1 MTFWEAQARNR
12 DGAKRW
18 GLACAWLALAFAVVA
33 GGLLSMLVALPV
45 FVLQQKFP
53 ALSGY
58 VFVGTAIVFALWL
71 GMRAALLR
79 DGGHGLALA
88 IGARE
93 PRPGDLEE
101 KQLQNVT
108 EEMAIAAGMPR
119 PHLLLLDRG
128 PPNAAVAGSKP
139 EDATVIVTRATLD
152 GLNRD
157 QTQAVLGHALATIAN
172 GDPRLSIETLA
183 VAQTFGLLIA
193 LCEAPINRSMR
204 HAAWETLKAIG
215 GAKRDDSADRDK
227 VYTQLLH
234 ALSFDTI
241 AESGDFLEKT
251 SFAFHPRL
259 LLSLPFFGVALIVK
273 LVLFILIL
281 LLVGPFLW
289 TMQRKRR
296 WLADATAVQLTR
308 QVDPL
313 IQALETLKR
322 DGGIGRGLT
331 WAEHLFVV
339 GSHTDRKVP
348 KEDKEDPTAP
358 DSLPVIMFGVQPPL
372 FSRLQ
377 RLREIGGATA

>member
-1 MTFWEAQARNR
+1 MTFFEAQAEHRNAAR
-12 DGAKRW
+12 LWALGCVA
-18 GLACAWLALAFAVVA
+18 LAFAFAVVA
-33 GGLLSMLVALPV
+33 GGLLSMVVAIPV
-45 FVLQQKFP
+45 WVINRAFPPLFGFVF
-53 ALSGY
+53 A
-58 VFVGTAIVFALWL
+58 GTAIVFLMWL
-71 GMRAALLR
+71 GLRAALSR

-88 IGARE
+88 IGARA

-101 KQLQNVT
+101 RQLQNVT
-108 EEMAIAAGMPR
+108 EEMAIAAGMPPPR
-119 PHLLLLDRG
+119 VLLLDRG
-128 PPNAAVAGSKP
+128 PPNAAVAGTSP

-157 QTQAVLGHALATIAN
+157 ETQAVLGHALATIAN
-172 GDPRLSIETLA
+172 GDPRLSVETLA
-183 VAQTFGLLIA
+183 VCQTFGLLIA

-204 HAAWETLKAIG
+204 HAASEALKAIG
-215 GAKRDDSADRDK
+215 GAKRGDTADRDK

-234 ALSFDTI
+234 ALSFDTV
-241 AESGDFLEKT
+241 AESGEFVEK
-251 SFAFHPRL
+251 SKFAYSPRML
-259 LLSLPFFGVALIVK
+259 FSLPFFGVSLIVK

-313 IQALETLKR
+313 IRALETLKR
-322 DGGIGRGLT
+322 DGGIGKGLA

-339 GSHTDRKVP
+339 GSHTDRRKVNQ
-348 KEDKEDPTAP
+348 DKDDPTAP

-372 FSRLQ
+372 FSRLK
-377 RLREIGGATA
+377 RLRAIGGATA

>member
-1 MTFWEAQARNR
+1 MTFFEAQAEHR
-12 DGAKRW
+12 DAARLWALGCVA
-18 GLACAWLALAFAVVA
+18 LAFAFAVVA
-33 GGLLSMLVALPV
+33 GGLLSMVVAIPV
-45 FVLQQKFP
+45 WVINRAFPPLFGFVF
-53 ALSGY
+53 A
-58 VFVGTAIVFALWL
+58 GTAIVFLMWL
-71 GMRAALLR
+71 GLRAALSR

-88 IGARE
+88 IGARA

-101 KQLQNVT
+101 RQLQNVT
-108 EEMAIAAGMPR
+108 EEMAIAAGMPPPR
-119 PHLLLLDRG
+119 VLLLDRG
-128 PPNAAVAGSKP
+128 PPNAAVAGTSP

-157 QTQAVLGHALATIAN
+157 ETQAVLGHALATIAN
-172 GDPRLSIETLA
+172 GDPRLSVETLA
-183 VAQTFGLLIA
+183 VCQTFGLLIA

-204 HAAWETLKAIG
+204 HAASEALKAIG
-215 GAKRDDSADRDK
+215 GAKRGDTADRDK

-234 ALSFDTI
+234 ALSFDTV
-241 AESGDFLEKT
+241 AESGEFVEK
-251 SFAFHPRL
+251 SKFAYSPRML
-259 LLSLPFFGVALIVK
+259 FSLPFFGVSLIVK

-313 IQALETLKR
+313 IRALETLKR
-322 DGGIGRGLT
+322 DGGIGKGLA

-339 GSHTDRKVP
+339 GSHTDRRKVNQY
-348 KEDKEDPTAP
+348 KDDPTAP

-372 FSRLQ
+372 FSRLK
-377 RLREIGGATA
+377 RLRAIGGATA